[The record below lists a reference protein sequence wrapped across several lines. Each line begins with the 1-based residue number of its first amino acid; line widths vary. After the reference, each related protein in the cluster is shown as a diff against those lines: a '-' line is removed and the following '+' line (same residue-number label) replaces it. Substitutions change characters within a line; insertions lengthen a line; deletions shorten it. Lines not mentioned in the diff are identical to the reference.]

1 MGMSGYLDGINVNKW
16 EIVDDEVPARRGTVP
31 GV

>member
-1 MGMSGYLDGINVNKW
+1 MSGYLDGINVNKW
-16 EIVDDEVPARRGTVP
+16 EIVDDEAPARRGTVP